1 MPVASVAIIICVLLW
16 WWRRRK
22 ANKLAEE
29 ERRKEVEEYGF
40 NPNND
45 SGLAGGAAG
54 GAAMSQS
61 YNDRYG
67 GSQDGSSGYR
77 GWGTTSHP
85 RKPSTNLSSIPL
97 SETSAMQYNDG
108 PVRPDSGEL
117 GAMGGAGA
125 GAAAAAAASGANG
138 DIRRGASNASS
149 AYSAGMHSEGSDD
162 AHMGNSG
169 QHQYYDEGN
178 PYYNDIH
185 NPQTPYGDPGYGM
198 GAPVIRDVQARR
210 NTRIENPGVYP
221 QQGNAGIA
229 QNF

>member
-1 MPVASVAIIICVLLW
+1 VVPVASVAIIICVLLW

-45 SGLAGGAAG
+45 SSLAGVAAG
-54 GAAMSQS
+54 GAAMANS

-97 SETSAMQYNDG
+97 SETSAVQFTEGSM
-108 PVRPDSGEL
+108 RPDSGET
-117 GAMGGAGA
+117 GAM
-125 GAAAAAAASGANG
+125 AAAAVAGAQNS
-138 DIRRGASNASS
+138 DIRRGTSNASS
-149 AYSAGMHSEGSDD
+149 AYSAGVHSEGSEDM
-162 AHMGNSG
+162 HMGASVPN
-169 QHQYYDEGN
+169 QYYDEGN
-178 PYYNDIH
+178 PYYHDVH
-185 NPQTPYGDPGYGM
+185 NSQAPYGDPAYGM
-198 GAPVIRDVQARR
+198 GPPVIRDVQARR

>member
-1 MPVASVAIIICVLLW
+1 MVPVASVALIICVLLW

-45 SGLAGGAAG
+45 PGLGGSVAGGAL
-54 GAAMSQS
+54 SS
-61 YNDRYG
+61 TTYNDQYQ
-67 GSQDGSSGYR
+67 SQDGNSGYR

-97 SETSAMQYNDG
+97 SETSAMQYSDG
-108 PVRPDSGEL
+108 PMRPDSGEL
-117 GAMGGAGA
+117 GAMGAAGVA
-125 GAAAAAAASGANG
+125 GAAAGAQTG
-138 DIRRGASNASS
+138 DIRRGTSNASS
-149 AYSAGMHSEGSDD
+149 AYSAGVHSEGSDD
-162 AHMGNSG
+162 AHMGGPGPN
-169 QHQYYDEGN
+169 QYYDEGN
-178 PYYNDIH
+178 PYYHDIH
-185 NPQTPYGDPGYGM
+185 NQQAGYGDPAYGL
-198 GAPVIRDVQARR
+198 GQPVIRDVQARR